1 MAIRL
6 QDLLRRVP
14 EGVKARV
21 REARDRTRPVLQ
33 EALRAECRLVLRTP
47 EEAQAR
53 RPGAQVPVDIDSG
66 CPLALQGLEFPDEV
80 ELVMLLS
87 RYRTALEQT
96 GLGVSRLLTLR
107 DELSAN
113 PGHHKWLPADGS
125 ALEATSAWVQALLKV
140 LEQDD
145 PVEAVL
151 AVNQDALGVYEFKS
165 GSLEGDDRE
174 VNPARIRLY
183 WTVIGIVSE
192 WLGCTVEDL
201 TVVVLAHEL
210 SHAYTQLGADI
221 EGRRWPAADF
231 GMVELEVAEGLAQYY
246 TERVLRRLDRRYPG
260 ALNAF
265 EKMLPGQPEAYRAHQ
280 PWLQHSTPE
289 AVRRTMLEVR
299 RWREGTLAQF
309 QNRLEEAQKQWEP
322 DLPHEELR
330 RRDGPID
337 DD

>member
-1 MAIRL
+1 MVIRL

-14 EGVKARV
+14 EGVEARV

-53 RPGAQVPVDIDSG
+53 RPGAQVPVDIDPG
-66 CPLALQGLEFPDEV
+66 CPPALQGLEFPDEV

-87 RYRTALEQT
+87 RHRTVLEQT
-96 GLGVSRLLTLR
+96 GRGVSRLLTLR
-107 DELSAN
+107 VELSAN
-113 PGHHKWLPADGS
+113 PRHHKWLPADGS

-140 LEQDD
+140 LEEDD

-151 AVNQDALGVYEFKS
+151 AVNQDVLGVYEFGP

-183 WTVIGIVSE
+183 WAVIGIVSE

-201 TVVVLAHEL
+201 TVVVLPHEL

-231 GMVELEVAEGLAQYY
+231 GMVG
-246 TERVLRRLDRRYPG
+246 
-260 ALNAF
+260 
-265 EKMLPGQPEAYRAHQ
+265 
-280 PWLQHSTPE
+280 STGS
-289 AVRRTMLEVR
+289 R
-299 RWREGTLAQF
+299 
-309 QNRLEEAQKQWEP
+309 
-322 DLPHEELR
+322 PHEPTLCER
-330 RRDGPID
+330 PSPSGCTCWWR
-337 DD
+337 